1 MRIAW
6 DILGAGL
13 YLSFDPELAAW
24 VVGIAGVIAAAWV
37 EMRRTGVTREDLL
50 ALQVEVAEMRGALNV
65 LMSRSSDED
74 EPEDL
79 ELDA

>member
-1 MRIAW
+1 M
-6 DILGAGL
+6 
-13 YLSFDPELAAW
+13 SFDPELAAW